1 MKKIAFLSSGG
12 DSPGM
17 NACIR
22 AIVKSCLHYKI
33 TPIGIRD
40 GFKGL
45 MAADF
50 FEMTYDDVDNIIHRG
65 GTILG
70 TARSKEFKDPEKRQ
84 VAIQNLIVNQIEGLI
99 VIGGDGSFTGATILS
114 QEMGIPIIGIPGT
127 IDNDIYGTDH
137 TIGYDTALNTVI
149 EAIDKIRDTASSH
162 QRVFFIEVMG
172 RDAGFIAMIKKG
184 LFEELGAKEIKQ
196 QRKTEDLKADYEKK
210 LENQKKLLTLEKEEA
225 LKEQKA
231 KSKKELDEVKG
242 QIELLQVELLETK
255 EALKKAQ
262 KELKEKA

>member
-1 MKKIAFLSSGG
+1 MSDVLITSKIPARREIAGYMFEHGINKLTESQF
-12 DSPGM
+12 
-17 NACIR
+17 NK
-22 AIVKSCLHYKI
+22 VK
-33 TPIGIRD
+33 
-40 GFKGL
+40 
-45 MAADF
+45 
-50 FEMTYDDVDNIIHRG
+50 E
-65 GTILG
+65 
-70 TARSKEFKDPEKRQ
+70 
-84 VAIQNLIVNQIEGLI
+84 
-99 VIGGDGSFTGATILS
+99 
-114 QEMGIPIIGIPGT
+114 
-127 IDNDIYGTDH
+127 
-137 TIGYDTALNTVI
+137 
-149 EAIDKIRDTASSH
+149 
-162 QRVFFIEVMG
+162 
-172 RDAGFIAMIKKG
+172 DAGFIVMIKKG